1 MTTPT
6 VDEIRAR
13 LAASVGGEGTL
24 ASFFNHRTMRCTR
37 TRAAHELDGGAQTA
51 AATLARIA
59 DALAREQLTDY
70 ATDAAARFLAAYV
83 RAWSAYQHAG
93 SRCANW
99 MVTGASN
106 FPVGRNQKRLD
117 AEQRRWQVLD
127 EIAKQAPARAVKRAR
142 LARLAS
148 IGRGGIVNAELD
160 AARDKLAQRERAQ
173 ERMKATNALIRKH
186 RLTTSQ
192 ESAEKLAELTKGT
205 PHALDARTALA
216 LLTPP
221 WTNGPIGY
229 EGWQLSNNLAEIKRL
244 RDRVAMLERKATAI
258 TDAAATDAHPPTT
271 TRAGVE
277 IVENIADDRLQLV
290 FPGKPQPA
298 TIAALKSRGFKWSPR
313 AGAWQRQ
320 LTNNA
325 RAAVDDI
332 MRTIERAAVAA

>member
-1 MTTPT
+1 MTTNT
-6 VDEIRAR
+6 VDAIRAR
-13 LAASVGGEGTL
+13 LAATVGGEGML
-24 ASFFNHRTMRCTR
+24 ATFFNNRTMRCTR

-51 AATLARIA
+51 AATLVRIA

-70 ATDAAARFLAAYV
+70 AAGADERFLSAYV

-93 SRCANW
+93 SKCANW
-99 MVTGASN
+99 MVTGPSN
-106 FPVGRNQKRLD
+106 FPVARNQKRLD

-148 IGRGGIVNAELD
+148 VGRGGIVEGELE
-160 AARDKLAQRERAQ
+160 AARAKLAGRERDQ

-186 RLTTSQ
+186 RLTTNQ
-192 ESAEKLAELTKGT
+192 ESAEKLAEVTKGT
-205 PHALDARTALA
+205 THALDVRTALMV
-216 LLTPP
+216 LTPP
-221 WTNGPIGY
+221 WTNGPIGFMPY
-229 EGWQLSNNLAEIKRL
+229 QMSNNLAEIKRL
-244 RDRVAMLERKATAI
+244 RDRVATLERKATAI
-258 TDAAATDAHPPTT
+258 TQAEATDASPPTT

-277 IVENIADDRLQLV
+277 IVENIADDRLQLH

-325 RAAVDDI
+325 RAAVDYI
-332 MRTIERAAVAA
+332 MQTVERDAVPA